1 MTWAYY
7 LDRVIFAVEF
17 GDAIPGVSKTFV
29 FGFIVGLVGCYKGY
43 TTENGTEG
51 VGKAST
57 SSVVVSSLL
66 ILIFDMFLVKLIS
79 LDMASGEVM
88 IEVIDLHKSF
98 NSNNVLDGIS
108 FNVDEAENMIVF
120 GRSGTGKSVLLKCMI
135 RLMEPDSGNIK
146 IHGKDVLQLDIKELN
161 ELRKNIG
168 FLFQGAAL
176 YDSMS
181 VRENLEFPLI
191 RNFDLAQKEIDE
203 RVHFVLE
210 AVSLLEAID
219 KMPSELSGGMKKRIG
234 LARSIITKPKLMFYD
249 EPTTGLDPITAKEIS
264 VLIIDLQHQ
273 LKMTSVVVTHDLLC
287 AKIIADRAIVLDDGK
302 IVKEG
307 SINDLVTSNDPFLKN
322 FFSDEIIENNGS
334 KI

>member
-1 MTWAYY
+1 M
-7 LDRVIFAVEF
+7 VE
-17 GDAIPGVSKTFV
+17 VTK
-29 FGFIVGLVGCYKGY
+29 
-43 TTENGTEG
+43 
-51 VGKAST
+51 
-57 SSVVVSSLL
+57 
-66 ILIFDMFLVKLIS
+66 
-79 LDMASGEVM
+79 
-88 IEVIDLHKSF
+88 LHKSF
-98 NSNNVLDGIS
+98 DGNVVLDGVS
-108 FNVDEAENMIVF
+108 FIVEEAENMVVF

-135 RLMEPDSGNIK
+135 RLMEPDSGDIK
-146 IHGKDVLQLDIKELN
+146 INGKDVLQLGLKELN
-161 ELRKNIG
+161 HLRKDIG

-191 RNFDLAQKEIDE
+191 RNFDLERKEIDE

-249 EPTTGLDPITAKEIS
+249 EPTTGLDPITSKEIS

-273 LKMTSVVVTHDLLC
+273 LQMTSIVVTHDLLC
-287 AKIIADRAIVLDDGK
+287 AKIIADRAIVLEDGK

-307 SINDLVTSNDPFLKN
+307 NITDLVTSEDPFLKN